1 MKEPIVQTL
10 SPNNNEKEQLNA
22 ILASLLL
29 TKCKELFLFVDY

>member
-22 ILASLLL
+22 IFSQPPPH
-29 TKCKELFLFVDY
+29 